1 LTENLDYYSSKEIL
15 EGLNVKVD
23 ILRIKY
29 YLNLKKELKNEK
41 QQIYDRIRNWGEAKI
56 ERCEKKNT
64 CLQ

>member
-41 QQIYDRIRNWGEAKI
+41 QQIYDRIRN
-56 ERCEKKNT
+56 
-64 CLQ
+64 

>member
-23 ILRIKY
+23 ILKIKY

-41 QQIYDRIRNWGEAKI
+41 QQIYDRIRN
-56 ERCEKKNT
+56 
-64 CLQ
+64 